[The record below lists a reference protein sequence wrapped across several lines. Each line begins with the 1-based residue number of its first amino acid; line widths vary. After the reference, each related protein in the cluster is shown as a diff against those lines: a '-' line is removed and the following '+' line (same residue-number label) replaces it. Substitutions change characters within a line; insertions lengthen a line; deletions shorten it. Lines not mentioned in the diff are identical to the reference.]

1 MNTPNVWINRTV
13 IVLAIVAL
21 GGWGWWRWRA
31 AQAPAPQ
38 APVTAAFPGG
48 PIQMSFDEAA
58 GPEERRKALAQ
69 LGAPLERMTD
79 EFFNLSPAEQ
89 QKFLDRQIDQML
101 KIERDTKAG
110 RGPRPQGPGGGDVQL
125 AFSPADHLGSTTPE
139 RRAREQEYFRR
150 LRERRKER
158 GIDDDGS
165 MLFVAP

>member
-13 IVLAIVAL
+13 IVVAIVAL
-21 GGWGWWRWRA
+21 GCWGWWRWRA

-38 APVTAAFPGG
+38 APATAPFPGG

-58 GPEERRKALAQ
+58 SPEERRKALAE

-79 EFFNLSPAEQ
+79 EFFDLSPAEQ

-101 KIERDTKAG
+101 KIERDMKSG
-110 RGPRPQGPGGGDVQL
+110 RGPRPQGPAGGDMQL
-125 AFSPADHLGSTTPE
+125 AFSPADHLESTTPE

-150 LRERRKER
+150 LRERKKER